1 MSYLLP
7 HLQAMFDIPLSTLTL
22 LSIMCSMAM
31 YFIRP
36 HLVVPALVF
45 VLGPIS
51 MFLACVAF
59 YGLTLIEYFP
69 LNKTDQ
75 WLICTIVSATIGVI
89 ISLVCAAALAHAMD
103 RSQAKQSRFHRA

>member
-22 LSIMCSMAM
+22 LTVLCSAAM

-36 HLVVPALVF
+36 HLVMPAMIF
-45 VLGPIS
+45 ILGPVCLLIS
-51 MFLACVAF
+51 VAAY

-75 WLICTIVSATIGVI
+75 WLICTIASATIGIVI
-89 ISLVCAAALAHAMD
+89 GLICAAAMAHALD
-103 RSQAKQSRFHRA
+103 RSQAKQTRFHRA